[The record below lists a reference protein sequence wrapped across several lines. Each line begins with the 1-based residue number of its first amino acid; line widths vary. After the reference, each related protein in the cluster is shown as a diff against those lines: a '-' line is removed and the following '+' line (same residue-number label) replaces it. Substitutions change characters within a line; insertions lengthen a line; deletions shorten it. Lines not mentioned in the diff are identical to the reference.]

1 MDTMEGI
8 AEDGSDLTD
17 GLAREARIRSAYLQW
32 CKDNEKEPDE
42 DRFPTFSS
50 NFLAMEEYAAEA
62 GKEMS
67 LNAYA
72 DMTEEEYLAAT
83 AQPEPVA
90 KAAPAPAPVAK
101 VKTEA
106 EKKAE
111 EEAAAKKKAAE
122 EAKAKKEAEGKH
134 KWYRVKEYAR
144 VTKKDSLCEYLFA
157 RIVLHSQQER
167 RRKCRLRRPERRP
180 RKIVVHVR
188 LHKPKPWRAF
198 KRRMRQLRLLR

>member
-32 CKDNEKEPDE
+32 CKDYGKEPDE
-42 DRFPTFSS
+42 ARFPTFSS

-67 LNAYA
+67 LNVYA

-83 AQPEPVA
+83 SKPEPA
-90 KAAPAPAPVAK
+90 PKATPAPAPKPAPKPVAK

-111 EEAAAKKKAAE
+111 KEAEAKKKAAA
-122 EAKAKKEAEGKH
+122 EAQAKKQAEGKQ
-134 KWYRVKEYAR
+134 RGLMIR
-144 VTKKDSLCEYLFA
+144 QSL
-157 RIVLHSQQER
+157 
-167 RRKCRLRRPERRP
+167 
-180 RKIVVHVR
+180 VHIC
-188 LHKPKPWRAF
+188 L
-198 KRRMRQLRLLR
+198 

>member
-8 AEDGSDLTD
+8 AEDGSELTD

-32 CKDNEKEPDE
+32 CKDYDKEPDE
-42 DRFPTFSS
+42 ARFPTFSS
-50 NFLAMEEYAAEA
+50 NFLAMEEYAGEA

-83 AQPEPVA
+83 AQAEPEP
-90 KAAPAPAPVAK
+90 APAPAPKPVAK

-111 EEAAAKKKAAE
+111 EAAAAKKKAEE
-122 EAKAKKEAEGKH
+122 EAKAKKEAEGK
-134 KWYRVKEYAR
+134 
-144 VTKKDSLCEYLFA
+144 LCSCSALNLLVHATRLTIIPCFA
-157 RIVLHSQQER
+157 ILKRIHSEQEGAS
-167 RRKCRLRRPERRP
+167 
-180 RKIVVHVR
+180 IG
-188 LHKPKPWRAF
+188 
-198 KRRMRQLRLLR
+198 